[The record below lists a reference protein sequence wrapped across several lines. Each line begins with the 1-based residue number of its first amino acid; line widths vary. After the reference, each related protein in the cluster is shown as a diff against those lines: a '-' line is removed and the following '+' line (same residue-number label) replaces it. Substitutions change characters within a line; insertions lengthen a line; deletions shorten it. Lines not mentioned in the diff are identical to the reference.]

1 MTITKR
7 GKSFI
12 VSVGSEHKRFRHTY
26 KTLEEAETAELEAK
40 LRMKTSGSPL
50 IEAGRPL
57 KDEAKGYTLRDAHD
71 LAWRLIWSQHKP
83 AGQKTHQVFCRAVFR
98 EIPEQTLLKD
108 ITFDTVLEAV
118 EAWEEDGNGGQTV
131 NHKVTHLSTM
141 LDVALDKGWIDGK
154 PKMLRRRPGKHR
166 LRWFSE
172 LEEVKMLNLC
182 THLEMHELRDF
193 IVVGIDTGFRRGE
206 LLGLRPNDF
215 VNGMVH
221 LHAGETKTDKARAV
235 PATDRVAE
243 ILTRR
248 SNGSRIFSLTR
259 ASLRYQW
266 INLKTAMGM
275 EDDSQ
280 FLVHTLRH
288 TCASRLVQRGT
299 SLAVVQVW
307 MGHSSI
313 VTTQRYWHLR
323 PDSLMEGKRALEQV
337 SDEPLL
343 KVVNG

>member
-7 GKSFI
+7 GNSFV
-12 VSVGSEHKRFRHTY
+12 VSVGSLENRFRQSY
-26 KTLEEAETAELEAK
+26 KDLEEAETAELEAK
-40 LRMKTSGSPL
+40 LRFKVTGSPL
-50 IEAGRPL
+50 IASGSPA
-57 KDEAKGYTLRDAHD
+57 KQEAKGYTLQDAHD
-71 LAWRLIWSQHKP
+71 LLWRLKYSTHKTG
-83 AGQKTHQVFCRAVFR
+83 GQGTHRIFCRAVLQ
-98 EIPEQTLLKD
+98 EIPGQTLLKD
-108 ITFDTVLEAV
+108 ITFDDILEAV
-118 EAWEEDGNGGQTV
+118 EAWEEKGNGGQTV
-131 NHKVTHLSTM
+131 NHKVTHLSQM
-141 LDVALDKGWIDGK
+141 LDVALDKGWIDSK
-154 PKMLRRRPGKHR
+154 PKMIRRKPGKHR

-172 LEEVKMLNLC
+172 AEEIKMLNLC

-215 VNGMVH
+215 VHGMVH

-243 ILTRR
+243 ILHRR
-248 SNGSRIFSLTR
+248 SNRANIFSFTK
-259 ASLRYQW
+259 STLRKQW
-266 INLKTAMGM
+266 VDLKTAMGM
-275 EDDSQ
+275 EDDNQ

-288 TCASRLVQRGT
+288 TCASRLVQRNT

-323 PDSLMEGKRALEQV
+323 PDSLLEGKKALEQV
-337 SDEPLL
+337 SSVPLL
-343 KVVNG
+343 QVVNG

>member
-12 VSVGSEHKRFRHTY
+12 VSVGSFERRYRQSF
-26 KTLEEAETAELEAK
+26 KTLKEAEIAELEAQ
-40 LRMKTSGSPL
+40 LRFKATGSPL
-50 IEAGRPL
+50 VTPTWPSKPEGQ
-57 KDEAKGYTLRDAHD
+57 GHTLREAHD

-98 EIPEQTLLKD
+98 EIPWQTPLKD
-108 ITFDTVLEAV
+108 ISFDTVLEAV

-154 PKMLRRRPGKHR
+154 PKMIRRRPGKHR

-172 LEEVKMLNLC
+172 AEEFKMLNLC
-182 THLEMHELRDF
+182 AHLEMHELRDF
-193 IVVGIDTGFRRGE
+193 IVVAIDTGFRRGE

-215 VNGMVH
+215 VNGMLH
-221 LHAGETKTDKARAV
+221 LHEGETKTDKARAV
-235 PATDRVAE
+235 PVTDRAAE
-243 ILTRR
+243 VLHRR
-248 SNGSRIFSLTR
+248 STGTRIFSFTR
-259 ASLRYQW
+259 SSLRYHW
-266 INLKTAMGM
+266 MNLKTAMGL
-275 EDDSQ
+275 DDDNQ

-337 SDEPLL
+337 FEEPRLR
-343 KVVNG
+343 VVNN